1 MSASAQPSS
10 IGAMAAAAT
19 KPAKA
24 KAKSQYAP
32 APTGPVTYLLSRQGA
47 LITGVIAILF
57 VWAFHWFFLQQHRFS
72 WASADW
78 QHAYFVPII
87 SIYLLWQV
95 RHQFVGLKPEI
106 FWPGLIPLIMSIPCY
121 MLFQLGSL
129 STHMG
134 QGWSML
140 LALFGVLL
148 LLLGPKMIRPI
159 LLPLAFLLFGIT
171 VAERVMIGVTFQLQG
186 IAAYGGWALLNLI
199 GIDTEMSGNTLTVF
213 HDGKKFPLNIAE
225 ACSGMRMVI
234 AFAALGVAV
243 ALAGL
248 RHWWQR
254 IALIALSIPV
264 AVGMNVVRVA
274 VLGVVT
280 LYDEELARGE
290 SHIFIGLIM
299 MVIAF
304 FIFMGAAWA
313 LGRIIKDD
321 PAGPKPIVKWIDRG
335 PISAAGFFNKGT
347 IVAAGVLL
355 LSAASMQ
362 AAIAGLGIHLKKLPI
377 QAAEG
382 RQVSAIP
389 KETDSWIQVGTDEVM
404 SAEMLEELGT
414 KNYLNRVYRQKQ
426 VAAGKTPR
434 HVTLHL
440 AYYTGM
446 IDTVP
451 HVPERCMTGA
461 GFQMVADSKDLPL
474 KFDAKP
480 WRPDEAASQVLGA
493 PVLTGTTGLY
503 SDRGPNRRVRLPVG
517 IENAEMRFSA
527 FSVGTGNMKATSHA
541 GYFFIANGGLSASAE
556 GVRALAFKLDDDYAY
571 YLKVQVQTTDVESAE
586 ELRDLA
592 SNLIGELLPEIMRCV
607 PDWTNVVKGDFP
619 ADNPRRRQAE
629 TSSGK

>member
-1 MSASAQPSS
+1 MSASAQPS
-10 IGAMAAAAT
+10 ITAAAAA
-19 KPAKA
+19 AKA
-24 KAKSQYAP
+24 SKPKTQVQYAP

-47 LITGVIAILF
+47 VIAGVIAVLF

-95 RHQFVGLKPEI
+95 RHQFAGLKPEI
-106 FWPGLIPLIMSIPCY
+106 FWPGLIPLVMSIPCY

-148 LLLGPKMIRPI
+148 LLLGPRMIRPI

-171 VAERVMIGVTFQLQG
+171 VAERVMIGVTFKLQG
-186 IAAYGGWALLNLI
+186 IAAYGGWAMLNLF
-199 GIDTEMSGNTLTVF
+199 GISTDITGNTLTVY
-213 HDGKKFPLNIAE
+213 HEGKKFPLNIAE

-248 RHWWQR
+248 KHWWQR
-254 IALIALSIPV
+254 LALIALSIPV

-299 MVIAF
+299 MVVAF

-321 PAGPKPIVKWIDRG
+321 PTGPKPIVKWIDSG
-335 PISAAGFFNKGT
+335 KLTPASFLKPGIL
-347 IVAAGVLL
+347 VAAGVLL
-355 LSAASMQ
+355 FSAISMQ
-362 AAIAGLGIHLKKLPI
+362 AAIAGLGIHLKKMPI
-377 QAAEG
+377 QAPDG

-389 KETDSWIQVGTDEVM
+389 KETESWIQVGTDEVM

-414 KNYLNRVYRQKQ
+414 KNYLNRVYRQKE
-426 VAAGKTPR
+426 VAPGKTPR

-461 GFQMVADSKDLPL
+461 GFQMVSDSKDIPL
-474 KFDAKP
+474 EFDRKS
-480 WRPDEAASQVLGA
+480 WRPDENASGVLGR
-493 PVLTGTTGLY
+493 PVFTGSTGIY
-503 SDRGPNRRVRLPVG
+503 SDRGPNRRIRLPMG
-517 IENAEMRFSA
+517 IEDAQMRFSA
-527 FSVGTGNMKATSHA
+527 FSVGTGNMVATSHA

-571 YLKVQVQTTDVESAE
+571 YLKVQVQTTDVESPE
-586 ELRDLA
+586 ELRALA
-592 SNLIGELLPEIMRCV
+592 SSLIGELLPEIMRSV
-607 PDWTNVVKGDFP
+607 PDWQAVVKGDYP
-619 ADNPRRRQAE
+619 ADNPRRLRREAAA
-629 TSSGK
+629 K